1 MYHHEA
7 ENLLKRFES
16 ARTIPGTQKLHSFC
30 PLSMDTVEVRPFSAF
45 REGRVERVSSVKE
58 CVTFSSIKGYVV
70 AVYDGNWWLACVEE
84 CMPSTGEVKLNFLH
98 PHGPSPSFTFPFR
111 PDRLVMDHQ
120 DVLLVVEPVTA
131 TGRTYTL
138 STKDTAAASN
148 ALVEYKMRV

>member
-1 MYHHEA
+1 M
-7 ENLLKRFES
+7 
-16 ARTIPGTQKLHSFC
+16 
-30 PLSMDTVEVRPFSAF
+30 
-45 REGRVERVSSVKE
+45 SSVKE

-70 AVYDGNWWLACVEE
+70 AVYDGNWWLACAEE